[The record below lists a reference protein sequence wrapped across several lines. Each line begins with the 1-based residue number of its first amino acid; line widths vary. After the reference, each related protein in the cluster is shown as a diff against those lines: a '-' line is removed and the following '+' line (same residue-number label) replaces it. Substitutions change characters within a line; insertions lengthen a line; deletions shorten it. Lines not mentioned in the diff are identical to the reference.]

1 MFKKSQSQL
10 EKKLKKREKKKKVP
24 AEGHTKVESKTG
36 RTVAVFSA
44 PKL

>member
-10 EKKLKKREKKKKVP
+10 EKKLKKREKKKVP